1 MKPVIGI
8 GSNTKY
14 GRVLKV
20 QHDGV
25 VVENG
30 RGERE
35 IVSFRKSESTLKGVK
50 KGVTLYYLKQSA
62 RARRFV
68 ASTLSMGDLIFS
80 SGTKVSSHV
89 QALGLTASTL

>member
-25 VVENG
+25 VVENS

-35 IVSFRKSESTLKGVK
+35 TVSFRKIESTLKGVK
-50 KGVTLYYLKQSA
+50 K
-62 RARRFV
+62 
-68 ASTLSMGDLIFS
+68 
-80 SGTKVSSHV
+80 
-89 QALGLTASTL
+89 

>member
-1 MKPVIGI
+1 MKPVVGI

-35 IVSFRKSESTLKGVK
+35 IVSFRKIERCFTRGEREIVSFRKIESTLKGVK
-50 KGVTLYYLKQSA
+50 K
-62 RARRFV
+62 
-68 ASTLSMGDLIFS
+68 
-80 SGTKVSSHV
+80 
-89 QALGLTASTL
+89 

>member
-1 MKPVIGI
+1 MDDKMVYWMERQELIMKPVVGI

-25 VVENG
+25 VVENS

-35 IVSFRKSESTLKGVK
+35 VVSFRKIESTLKGVK
-50 KGVTLYYLKQSA
+50 K
-62 RARRFV
+62 
-68 ASTLSMGDLIFS
+68 
-80 SGTKVSSHV
+80 
-89 QALGLTASTL
+89 